1 MKKQLLSLSLILSL
15 IVPSVAPLAAAL
27 AVETPVSGDSTK
39 ISLDND
45 LQKLNF
51 NTNEERTIELA
62 NDRDDW
68 GDRFDH
74 NRRWR
79 DRNQLRI
86 YNRRNPRVHRWDDDD
101 WGRNIRRYRYQN
113 NRYDWRPNDT
123 RFHRFRDHYNW
134 GHNIRRYN
142 ARYRTIINYPYYY
155 DDDWNDWWWNDGRR
169 WHSDDNYWGGGFW
182 GNFLASMVT
191 LGLTSAIINADNSND
206 APNYVVIKENSPGYY
221 LFNNYGLTQ
230 VQCDTSEDLVF
241 IYGPQN
247 SLICAFPN
255 ENVPAGSYDVNQEG
269 LLLVPKN

>member
-1 MKKQLLSLSLILSL
+1 MKKLLSLSLILSL
-15 IVPSVAPLAAAL
+15 IVPSVAPLAASL
-27 AVETPVSGDSTK
+27 AVETPVSRDATK

-45 LQKLNF
+45 LPKLNF
-51 NTNEERTIELA
+51 NTNENKIIQIA
-62 NDRDDW
+62 DDRDQW
-68 GDRFDH
+68 RNN
-74 NRRWR
+74 NRRH
-79 DRNQLRI
+79 D
-86 YNRRNPRVHRWDDDD
+86 RVHRWNDDD
-101 WGRNIRRYRYQN
+101 WERNINRYRYRH
-113 NRYDWRPNDT
+113 NRYDWRPNANHFE
-123 RFHRFRDHYNW
+123 RWNNRYNW
-134 GHNIRRYN
+134 RNNRRYN

-230 VQCDTSEDLVF
+230 VECDTSEDLVF

-255 ENVPAGSYDVNQEG
+255 DNVPAGNYDVNQEG
-269 LLLVPKN
+269 LLLVPRN